1 MERVV
6 VYSTAN
12 CPKCEK
18 LKSGL
23 QAGELEYTEMD
34 MTSKEAQTELRFNG
48 VFTVNAPV
56 LQVGDDFFTSDQIF
70 NGNSIKSEII
80 SSIHG
85 V

>member
-18 LKSGL
+18 LKHGL
-23 QAGELEYTEMD
+23 QGGELEFTEMD
-34 MTSKEAQTELRFNG
+34 MTSKEAQIELRFND

-70 NGNSIKSEII
+70 IGDGIKNDII

>member
-18 LKSGL
+18 LKCSL
-23 QAGELEYTEMD
+23 QGDELRFTEMD

-48 VFTVNAPV
+48 VFTVTAPV

-70 NGNSIKSEII
+70 NGDSIKSEII
-80 SSIHG
+80 SSIQG